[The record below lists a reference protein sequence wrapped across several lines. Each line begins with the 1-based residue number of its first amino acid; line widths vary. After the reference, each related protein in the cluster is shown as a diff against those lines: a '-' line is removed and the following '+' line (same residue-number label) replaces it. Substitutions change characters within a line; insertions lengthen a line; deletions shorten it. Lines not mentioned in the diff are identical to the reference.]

1 MCLLTL
7 SLIKLQAKPQK
18 YNFEL
23 RHLIKLLTTL
33 KTTTTQ
39 FLSLPKQ
46 NLYFDTVSG
55 IALCIPGSYISKKSI
70 YNSIISIL
78 PLIFLINQMEHR
90 RSKLKWKRQSFIYTN
105 IFPKVQNSTPHT
117 AFNAKKKRSGH
128 PLKTNKL
135 SIQALEKLVTL
146 TKLQGHP

>member
-1 MCLLTL
+1 
-7 SLIKLQAKPQK
+7 
-18 YNFEL
+18 
-23 RHLIKLLTTL
+23 
-33 KTTTTQ
+33 
-39 FLSLPKQ
+39 
-46 NLYFDTVSG
+46 
-55 IALCIPGSYISKKSI
+55 
-70 YNSIISIL
+70 
-78 PLIFLINQMEHR
+78 MEHR